1 MTRRLALAAACAL
14 ACACACAPAG
24 PSTRTLHYV
33 DKDLV
38 STSPVD
44 QRAYA
49 AYLQARLA
57 LEADP
62 PDLARALEQI
72 EQAIRHDRDDP
83 HLWATRGEIELR
95 LGDVDA
101 ARRSSQRAL
110 ALGPSYPPA
119 RALAARLQQ
128 PDGAPQV
135 AGRRGR

>member
-14 ACACACAPAG
+14 ACACAPAG
-24 PSTRTLHYV
+24 PSTRTLHYL

-38 STSPVD
+38 STPSVD

-49 AYLQARLA
+49 GYLQARLA
-57 LEADP
+57 LETDP

-72 EQAIRHDRDDP
+72 ELAIWHDRDDP

-95 LGDVDA
+95 MGDVDA
-101 ARRSSQRAL
+101 ARRSSHRAL

-119 RALAARLQQ
+119 RALAARLEQ
-128 PDGAPQV
+128 PSGAPQV
-135 AGRRGR
+135 ADRRRR